1 MKTLII
7 CGGQP
12 PSRKLLDEELKSSDF
27 IICADKGGEVLYH
40 YGIKPNLLL
49 GDFDSINEKALDY
62 YKEQNIIVDK
72 FPSEKDFTDSYLALE
87 KAIEFGSRE
96 VVFLGCTGDR
106 VDHVLGNI
114 GLLLHSLNNGIES
127 YIRDDKNL
135 IKLINKPKTIKANG
149 YEFFSLISYGGTV
162 YGITLKGAKY
172 PLINY
177 NLKLGETLGISN
189 KFNSEEVE
197 IYFKE
202 GMLLLIQSN
211 EYNE

>member
-12 PSRKLLDEELKSSDF
+12 PSKQLLDEELKSSNF

-72 FPSEKDFTDSYLALE
+72 FPSEKDYTDSYLALE
-87 KAIEFGSRE
+87 KAIEFGSDE

-106 VDHVLGNI
+106 VDHMLGNI
-114 GLLLHSLNNGIES
+114 GLLLHSLKHGIDC

-135 IKLINKPKTIKANG
+135 IKLINKPKTIRANG
-149 YEFFSLISYGGTV
+149 YKFFSLVSYGGTV
-162 YGITLKGAKY
+162 HGITLKGAKY

-177 NLKLGETLGISN
+177 NISLGETIGISN
-189 KFNSEEVE
+189 EFKDEEVE

-202 GMLLLIQSN
+202 GLLLVIQSN
-211 EYNE
+211 E